1 MEELLEQL
9 KNAVHAGYISDLPHL
24 PYRRWALVLLEDMPL
39 GRFSLWEISAVASY
53 LLKCRV
59 SFSSYEAARHCFRMA
74 LKFRSEQRIMKNGVN
89 TMQKEHELSC
99 VCLFIPAWRIVSA
112 QIYGSKPFVSESN

>member
-9 KNAVHAGYISDLPHL
+9 KNAVHAEYISDLPHL
-24 PYRRWALVLLEDMPL
+24 PYRRWALVLLENMP
-39 GRFSLWEISAVASY
+39 AVASY

-74 LKFRSEQRIMKNGVN
+74 LNSGANR
-89 TMQKEHELSC
+89 
-99 VCLFIPAWRIVSA
+99 
-112 QIYGSKPFVSESN
+112 ES